1 MNFWTAAVIIVAIG
15 TFSEVYRTRLK
26 AISKKSEKLLAD
38 FSQRITR
45 LESRMANLETIVLEK
60 ERTKQFSD
68 LEAEKY

>member
-1 MNFWTAAVIIVAIG
+1 MNFWTAVVIIVAIG
-15 TFSEVYRTRLK
+15 AFSEVYRARLK
-26 AISKKSEKLLAD
+26 AISKKSEELLED

-68 LEAEKY
+68 LEAEKA